1 MHYLPPDLLTTI
13 NSVFQVAFFFNLGL
27 CNFFSIWAYEVND
40 IIIPVGKEN

>member
-13 NSVFQVAFFFNLGL
+13 NSVFQVAFFLTL
-27 CNFFSIWAYEVND
+27 DYVIFSIWAYEVND